1 VDQRLS
7 LESRPDSRARRITRR
22 GPLVVGLIGLAFIGA
37 GAAGIAER
45 LSAHPART
53 ATAQPQ
59 YPDLTELGA
68 TEAMWRTNHKLD
80 PAEGGSSFLPRNR
93 SGVDRFVNVAFDGG
107 RVYGFIMQFDA
118 KTLDETAAKV
128 IVRGE
133 LPPDATLVFDNKKYV
148 GSSDIDDQ
156 CDLLQFQSK
165 AIGSIIPSDRA
176 GIVTVVVWSP
186 SPNGAVSTYDKAS
199 ITSINFLATG
209 TLGDVPI
216 EC

>member
-1 VDQRLS
+1 M
-7 LESRPDSRARRITRR
+7 
-22 GPLVVGLIGLAFIGA
+22 GPLVIGLIGLALIVA
-37 GAAGIAER
+37 GVAGIAVR

-53 ATAQPQ
+53 ATPQPQ

-68 TEAMWRTNHKLD
+68 TESVWRTQHKLD

-93 SGVDRFVNVAFDGG
+93 SGLDRFVNVAFDGG

-118 KTLDETAAKV
+118 KMLDETAAKV
-128 IVRGE
+128 IVRAE
-133 LPPDATLVFDNKKYV
+133 LPPDANLVFDSKKYV

-156 CDLLQFQSK
+156 CDLLQFQSV

-186 SPNGAVSTYDKAS
+186 GPHGAVSTYDKGS
-199 ITSINFLATG
+199 ITSINFIATG
-209 TLGDVPI
+209 TLGDIPV